1 MYIHFLFQSGRS
13 FILHP
18 SLSPL
23 YPQAVAVGPLN
34 LKILAF
40 EGFNFTAIS
49 LIDPQ
54 YQYTWP
60 FITKSTLLLCTAKSK
75 LIAYLLYIVSSNVK
89 FGTLGYDF
97 TFKDVQGFVCACS
110 QYCLPAVC
118 EAT

>member
-1 MYIHFLFQSGRS
+1 MCIHLLFQSGRS

-110 QYCLPAVC
+110 QYCLPAVY